1 VPLRAYLPDLLVADG
16 RVRAGAALVVS
27 ETGAVASVGPPPPG
41 AELHQLPGA
50 AILPAFASAHG
61 HSFQRALRGRTEWR
75 ADGSGVRSTFWTW
88 REAMYAVAA
97 RLSPDDL
104 HAVAR
109 LAFHELARAGVA
121 VAGEFHYVQ
130 HDPAGRP
137 YADPDALAVAVVE
150 AAREVGIRIVLLRA
164 AYARSGAGRADDP
177 AQRRFVEGDPAAAV
191 AALERLMSRF
201 RGAAGVSFGLAPHS
215 VRACPAEWIRD
226 LAGEAARRELPL
238 HLHVSEQPRE
248 VQECVAEHGVP
259 PVLLLERLG
268 ALGPRTTAVHAIHLS
283 DAEVRALGGA
293 HVCACPTTERN
304 LGDGVVPADRLLA
317 AGARLS
323 LGVDSHAQADLLEEA
338 RELELH
344 LRLVTGQRAVLQAAP
359 AEQVPSGRGAVGA
372 RIDAVAWT
380 LLTAA
385 TAGGYAS
392 LGLRGGR
399 LAPGEPADFL
409 AVELD
414 HPAVAGATAEDLLPA
429 LVFGASSGAITSLWV
444 GGAPVVQAGQAA
456 ARRAPE
462 AAILRDYRAAL
473 ARLRA

>member
-1 VPLRAYLPDLLVADG
+1 VPLRAFLPDLLVADG
-16 RVRAGAALVVS
+16 RVQAGAALVVS
-27 ETGAVASVGPPPPG
+27 ESGAVAAVGPPPPG
-41 AELHQLPGA
+41 AELHRLPGA

-75 ADGSGVRSTFWTW
+75 TNGSGVRSTFWTW

-164 AYARSGAGRADDP
+164 AYARAGAGGAAEP
-177 AQRRFVEGDPAAAV
+177 AQRRFVEGDPAAAI
-191 AALERLMSRF
+191 AALERLTGRF

-226 LAGEAARRELPL
+226 LAGEAARREVPL

-248 VQECVAEHGVP
+248 VQECMAEHGVP
-259 PVLLLERLG
+259 PVLLLARLG

-283 DAEVRALGGA
+283 DAELRALAGV

-323 LGVDSHAQADLLEEA
+323 LGVDSHAQGDLLEEA

-344 LRLVTGQRAVLQAAP
+344 LRLVTGERAVLQSP
-359 AEQVPSGRGAVGA
+359 AEQVPPGRASGGA
-372 RIDAVAWT
+372 RVDALAWT

-385 TAGGYAS
+385 SAGGYAS

-399 LAPGEPADFL
+399 LAPGEPADFV
-409 AVELD
+409 AVDLD
-414 HPAVAGATAEDLLPA
+414 HPAVAGAAAEDLVPTI
-429 LVFGASSGAITSLWV
+429 VFGASSGAITSLWV
-444 GGAPVVQAGQAA
+444 GGAPVVQAGRAA
-456 ARRAPE
+456 PGRAPE
-462 AAILRDYRAAL
+462 VEILRDYRAAL